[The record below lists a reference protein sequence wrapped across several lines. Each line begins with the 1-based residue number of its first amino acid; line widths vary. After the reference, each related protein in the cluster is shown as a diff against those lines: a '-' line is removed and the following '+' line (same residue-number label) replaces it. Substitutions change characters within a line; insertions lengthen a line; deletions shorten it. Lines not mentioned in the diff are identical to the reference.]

1 MKKRILALL
10 LTVLMVTALLP
21 FGASAAGE
29 KLIALTFDDGPSQ
42 YTSQLLD
49 GLAARGAKVTFF
61 MLGQMAEGRSSLV
74 KRAWEEGHQICSHTY
89 SHPNLNTLSAAEIR
103 SQLSRTDS
111 ILDNALGFD
120 ARYMMRPP
128 YGNAN
133 ATVRSTVNVPA
144 FYWSVDTR
152 DWESRNATSAYNEFL
167 RAARDGS
174 IVLMHDVYPTTITAA
189 LNAIDTLQSQGYEFV
204 TVAELFYRRGET
216 LQNMNTSSK
225 SDPLYYYCYPN
236 SNGTAS
242 ALATPSIKQTA
253 DPNGALSIT
262 ITGDSRG
269 SIYYTT
275 NGAVPNPANS
285 KRYTGPFT
293 VGGSCTV
300 KAVTVVDWNSVRSRV
315 ASVKVDYMP
324 AAAPV
329 IDIQDG
335 VMTMTSATAGA
346 VIRYTTDGSAP
357 TKDSA
362 VYSAP
367 VAIEKGTTVKAYA
380 IASGYNASATMQLTY
395 TANGNLMQDVAV
407 SDWYY
412 EALDR
417 AVTMGIING
426 TAPQVMSPNIP
437 LTRAMLVTMLHRLA
451 KPEEAGAAVSFPDV
465 KTGEYYY
472 APLCWAVDQKIVNG
486 YPDGTFQPNKSIT
499 RAELC
504 VMIARYLRSIGHE
517 LSTDLSVLDQFKDAR
532 SIADWAKQDVAA
544 MVALGVIK
552 GYETGTVGAERG
564 ATRAEAVTMLLR
576 AADIPA
582 PQPEDP
588 DPVDPDPVDPEPAET
603 SKALAEVLNAIMSVQ
618 PGASGS
624 EIRKAEAAAL
634 LLNFL
639 RTDDA
644 KDESLAEQMKTWY
657 DALSEGEQE
666 AVQAAIGDVI
676 SLSHR
681 IIIGDVTAEQVAEML
696 ADTEVKLE
704 PIPAEND
711 LSDLL
716 LQFSIDFDGVDQP

>member
-29 KLIALTFDDGPSQ
+29 KLVAITFDDGPSQ

-49 GLAARGAKVTFF
+49 GLAARGAKATFF
-61 MLGQMAEGRSSLV
+61 MLGQMAESRKSIV
-74 KRAWEEGHQICSHTY
+74 KRAWEEGHQVCSHSY
-89 SHPNLNTLSAAEIR
+89 DHPNLNTLSADAIR
-103 SQLSRTDS
+103 SQFSRTDA
-111 ILDNALGFD
+111 ILDSALGFD
-120 ARYMMRPP
+120 ATFMIRPP

-133 ATVRSTVNVPA
+133 KTVLSIGGVPF
-144 FYWSVDTR
+144 FYWSVDTE
-152 DWESRNATSAYNEFL
+152 DWKSRNADSVYNEIL
-167 RAARDGS
+167 RSTRDGS
-174 IVLMHDVYPTTITAA
+174 IVLMHDIYPTTITAA
-189 LNAIDTLQSQGYEFV
+189 LRAIDTLKSQGYQFV
-204 TVAELFYRRGET
+204 TVAELYYRRGVT
-216 LQNMNTSSK
+216 LQNGVMH
-225 SDPLYYYCYPN
+225 YYCYPN

-242 ALATPSIKQTA
+242 ELATPSIKQTA
-253 DPNGALSIT
+253 DPNGALSIS

-293 VGGSCTV
+293 VSGSCTV
-300 KAVTVVDWNSVRSRV
+300 KAVTVVNWNSVRSRL

-335 VMTMTSATAGA
+335 VMSMTSATAGA
-346 VIRYTTDGSAP
+346 VIRYTLDGSAP
-357 TKDSA
+357 TKDST
-362 VYSAP
+362 VYTEP

-395 TANGNLMQDVAV
+395 TENGNLMQDVAV
-407 SDWYY
+407 NDWYY
-412 EALDR
+412 NALDR

-451 KPEEAGAAVSFPDV
+451 KPEEEGAPASFPDV

-472 APLCWAVDQKIVNG
+472 APLCWAVEQKIVNG

-517 LSTDLSVLDQFKDAR
+517 LSTDLTVLDQFKDGK

-544 MVALGVIK
+544 MVTLGVIK

-576 AADIPA
+576 AADLPA
-582 PQPEDP
+582 PQQDEPDP
-588 DPVDPDPVDPEPAET
+588 DDPEPAET
-603 SKALAEVLNAIMSVQ
+603 EKALAEVLNAVKGVQ
-618 PGASGS
+618 PESAGSGVR
-624 EIRKAEAAAL
+624 EVEAAVM

-644 KDESLAEQMKTWY
+644 QDVSLAEQMQTWY
-657 DALSEGEQE
+657 QALDEQE
-666 AVQAAIGDVI
+666 QKAFNAAADSVLVLAQTIAKGDM
-676 SLSHR
+676 
-681 IIIGDVTAEQVAEML
+681 TAEEVQVQL
-696 ADTEVKLE
+696 ADSPLILDPVD
-704 PIPAEND
+704 PQAFPH
-711 LSDLL
+711 DLL
-716 LQFSIDFDGVDQP
+716 IKFAEAVHALTAE

>member
-61 MLGQMAEGRSSLV
+61 MLGQMAEGRKALV

-89 SHPNLNTLSAAEIR
+89 GHPDLKTLSSDAVR
-103 SQLSRTDS
+103 SQFTRTDA
-111 ILDNALGFD
+111 ILDSALGFD
-120 ARYMMRPP
+120 ATYMIRPP
-128 YGNAN
+128 YGNYN
-133 ATVRSTVNVPA
+133 QNVLNIGGVPF

-152 DWESRNATSAYNEFL
+152 DWESRNATSAYNQFL
-167 RAARDGS
+167 SAARDGS

-189 LNAIDTLQSQGYEFV
+189 LNAIDTLQSQGYQFV
-204 TVAELFYRRGET
+204 TVAELFYRRGVT
-216 LQNMNTSSK
+216 LQNAK
-225 SDPLYYYCYPN
+225 IYYDCYPN

-242 ALATPSIKQTA
+242 ALATPAITQTA
-253 DPNGALSIT
+253 DPNGALSIS

-285 KRYTGPFT
+285 TRYTGPFT
-293 VGGSCTV
+293 VNGSCTV
-300 KAVTVVDWNSVRSRV
+300 KAVTVVNWNSVRSKL
-315 ASVKVDYMP
+315 ASAKVDYLP

-329 IDIQDG
+329 ITVQDG
-335 VMTMTSATAGA
+335 TMTMTSATSGA

-357 TKDSA
+357 TQNST
-362 VYSAP
+362 VYSGP
-367 VAIEKGTTVKAYA
+367 VAIAKGTTVKAYA
-380 IASGYNASATMQLTY
+380 IAAGYNASATMQLTY
-395 TANGNLMQDVAV
+395 TANGNLMKDVAV
-407 SDWYY
+407 GDWYY

-451 KPEEAGAAVSFPDV
+451 KPEAGGAAVSFPDV
-465 KTGEYYY
+465 KSSEYYY

-499 RAELC
+499 RAELS

-517 LSTDLSVLDQFKDAR
+517 LSADLSVLNQFTDGG
-532 SIADWAKQDVAA
+532 SVADWAKQDVAA
-544 MVALGVIK
+544 MVSLGVIK
-552 GYETGTVGAERG
+552 GYETGNVGAERG

-576 AADIPA
+576 AADLPA
-582 PQPEDP
+582 PQQEDP
-588 DPVDPDPVDPEPAET
+588 VPVDPGSVDPEPAET
-603 SKALAEVLNAIMSVQ
+603 TKALADVLNAIKGVQ
-618 PGASGS
+618 PGASGN

-644 KDESLAEQMKTWY
+644 KAESLAGQMKTWY
-657 DALSEGEQE
+657 DALSESEQ
-666 AVQAAIGDVI
+666 ADVQAAIGDVI
-676 SLSHR
+676 SLAHR
-681 IIIGDVTAEQVAEML
+681 IIIGDVTAEQAEAML
-696 ADTEVKLE
+696 ADSSVKLE
-704 PIPAEND
+704 PIAAENN
-711 LSDLL
+711 LADLL
-716 LQFSIDFDGVDQP
+716 LQFSIDFDGVE

>member
-61 MLGQMAEGRSSLV
+61 MLGEMAEGRKALV

-89 SHPNLNTLSAAEIR
+89 GHPDLKTLSSDAVR
-103 SQLSRTDS
+103 SQFTRTDA
-111 ILDNALGFD
+111 ILDSALGFD
-120 ARYMMRPP
+120 ATYMIRPP
-128 YGNAN
+128 YGNYN
-133 ATVRSTVNVPA
+133 QNVLNIGGVPF

-152 DWESRNATSAYNEFL
+152 DWESRNATSAYNQFL
-167 RAARDGS
+167 SAARDGS

-189 LNAIDTLQSQGYEFV
+189 LNAIDTLQSQGYQFV
-204 TVAELFYRRGET
+204 TVAELFYRRGVT
-216 LQNMNTSSK
+216 LQNAK
-225 SDPLYYYCYPN
+225 IYYDCYPN

-242 ALATPSIKQTA
+242 ALATPTITQTA
-253 DPNGALSIT
+253 DPNGALSIS

-285 KRYTGPFT
+285 TRYTGPFT
-293 VGGSCTV
+293 VSGSCTV
-300 KAVTVVDWNSVRSRV
+300 KAVTVVNWNSVRSKL
-315 ASVKVDYMP
+315 ASAKVDYLP

-329 IDIQDG
+329 ITVQDG
-335 VMTMTSATAGA
+335 TMTMTSATAGA
-346 VIRYTTDGSAP
+346 TIRYTTDGSAP
-357 TKDSA
+357 TQSST
-362 VYSAP
+362 VYSGP
-367 VAIEKGTTVKAYA
+367 VSIAKGTTVKAYA

-395 TANGNLMQDVAV
+395 TDNGNLMQDVAV
-407 SDWYY
+407 KDWYY
-412 EALDR
+412 AALDR

-451 KPEEAGAAVSFPDV
+451 KPEAGGAAVSFPDV
-465 KTGEYYY
+465 KSGEYYY

-499 RAELC
+499 RAELS

-517 LSTDLSVLDQFKDAR
+517 LSTDLSVLDQFKDGG
-532 SIADWAKQDVAA
+532 SVADWAKQDVAA
-544 MVALGVIK
+544 MVSLGIIK
-552 GYETGTVGAERG
+552 GYETGHVGAERG

-582 PQPEDP
+582 PQPVDP
-588 DPVDPDPVDPEPAET
+588 EPVDPDPVDPEPAET
-603 SKALAEVLNAIMSVQ
+603 GKALADVLNAIMSVQ
-618 PGASGS
+618 PGASGT
-624 EIRKAEAAAL
+624 ETKKAEAAAL

-644 KDESLAEQMKTWY
+644 KAESLAGQMKTWY
-657 DALSEGEQE
+657 DALSEDEQS

-676 SLSHR
+676 SLAHR
-681 IIIGDVTAEQVAEML
+681 IIIGDVTAEQAAEML
-696 ADTEVKLE
+696 ADSDVKLN
-704 PIPAEND
+704 PIATENN
-711 LSDLL
+711 LADLL
-716 LQFSIDFDGVDQP
+716 LQFSIDFDGVDQD